1 MKLNYNEKEL
11 HQLLQDFHDLTRL
24 TLTLYAPDG
33 EWIFSYPTKE
43 NCFCNCIKTSPE
55 GAALCDASDRAS
67 FEAAKTSGECVI
79 YKCHAGLIEATA
91 PIVSDGFTI
100 GYLMMGQVANATSA
114 EQLQSLIE
122 HALHKYHLNEAEN
135 NPSEQNVHEA
145 TVAKTSDPESNI
157 ANLPLTSSATISNF
171 ASASLITYKADNLEK
186 NDNWRRYATAIPCIS
201 DTQIHA
207 AASIME
213 ACISSILYKKLI
225 SIEKQQFEQNI
236 NTYILNHLTE
246 DLSVDRLCE
255 HLHLSRRK
263 LYEYSEE
270 FLHCSIAK
278 YIKKMRL
285 HHAQTL
291 LSETTL
297 PVSTISEQC
306 GFSDYNYFCR
316 IFKLENGISARS
328 YRAAQQT

>member
-11 HQLLQDFHDLTRL
+11 YQLLQNFHDLTRL
-24 TLTLYAPDG
+24 TLTLYDPEG

-100 GYLMMGQVANATSA
+100 GYLMMGQVANAASP

-135 NPSEQNVHEA
+135 DSWKQYAAA
-145 TVAKTSDPESNI
+145 T
-157 ANLPLTSSATISNF
+157 
-171 ASASLITYKADNLEK
+171 
-186 NDNWRRYATAIPCIS
+186 PCIS

-207 AASIME
+207 AARIME

-285 HHAQTL
+285 QHAQTL
-291 LSETTL
+291 LSETNL
-297 PVSTISEQC
+297 PISTISEQC

-316 IFKLENGISARS
+316 IFKQENGMSARS
-328 YRAAQQT
+328 YRVAQQT

>member
-11 HQLLQDFHDLTRL
+11 HQLLQDFHDLTKL
-24 TLTLYAPDG
+24 TLTLYDPEG

-43 NCFCNCIKTSPE
+43 NYFCNCIKTSPE
-55 GAALCDASDRAS
+55 GAALCEASDRAS
-67 FEAAKTSGECVI
+67 FEAAKASGECVI

-100 GYLMMGQVANATSA
+100 GYLMMGQVANAASP

-135 NPSEQNVHEA
+135 DSWKQYAAA
-145 TVAKTSDPESNI
+145 T
-157 ANLPLTSSATISNF
+157 
-171 ASASLITYKADNLEK
+171 
-186 NDNWRRYATAIPCIS
+186 PCIS

-207 AASIME
+207 AARIME

-225 SIEKQQFEQNI
+225 SIKKQQFEQNI

-285 HHAQTL
+285 QHAQTL
-291 LSETTL
+291 LSETNL
-297 PVSTISEQC
+297 PISTISEQC

-316 IFKLENGISARS
+316 IFKQENGMSARS
-328 YRAAQQT
+328 YRVAQQT

>member
-11 HQLLQDFHDLTRL
+11 QQLLQDFHDLTKL
-24 TLTLYAPDG
+24 TLTLYDPEG

-43 NCFCNCIKTSPE
+43 NYFCNCIKTSPE
-55 GAALCDASDRAS
+55 GAALCEASDRAS
-67 FEAAKTSGECVI
+67 FEAAKASGECVI

-100 GYLMMGQVANATSA
+100 GYLMMGQVANAASP

-135 NPSEQNVHEA
+135 DSWKQYAAA
-145 TVAKTSDPESNI
+145 T
-157 ANLPLTSSATISNF
+157 
-171 ASASLITYKADNLEK
+171 
-186 NDNWRRYATAIPCIS
+186 PCIS

-207 AASIME
+207 AARIME

-285 HHAQTL
+285 QHAQTL
-291 LSETTL
+291 LSETNL
-297 PVSTISEQC
+297 PISTISEQC

-316 IFKLENGISARS
+316 IFKQENGMSARS

>member
-11 HQLLQDFHDLTRL
+11 HQLLQDFHDLTKL
-24 TLTLYAPDG
+24 TLTLYDPEG
-33 EWIFSYPTKE
+33 EWILSYPTKE
-43 NCFCNCIKTSPE
+43 NCFYHYIKTSPE

-67 FEAAKTSGECVI
+67 FEAAKASGECVI

-100 GYLMMGQVANATSA
+100 GYLMMGQVANANSPK
-114 EQLQSLIE
+114 QLQSLIE

-135 NPSEQNVHEA
+135 NPSEQNIHEA
-145 TVAKTSDPESNI
+145 TVDKTSNHESNI
-157 ANLPLTSSATISNF
+157 ANLPLTSSA
-171 ASASLITYKADNLEK
+171 
-186 NDNWRRYATAIPCIS
+186 AIPCIS

-263 LYEYSEE
+263 IYEYSEE

-285 HHAQTL
+285 QHAQTL
-291 LSETTL
+291 LTETTL

-316 IFKLENGISARS
+316 IFKQENGMSARS

>member
-24 TLTLYAPDG
+24 TLTLYDPEG

-43 NCFCNCIKTSPE
+43 NYFCNCIKTSPE
-55 GAALCDASDRAS
+55 GAALCEASDRAS

-100 GYLMMGQVANATSA
+100 GYLMMGQVANAASP

-135 NPSEQNVHEA
+135 DSWKQYAAA
-145 TVAKTSDPESNI
+145 T
-157 ANLPLTSSATISNF
+157 
-171 ASASLITYKADNLEK
+171 
-186 NDNWRRYATAIPCIS
+186 PCIS

-207 AASIME
+207 AARIME

-285 HHAQTL
+285 QHAQTL
-291 LSETTL
+291 LSETNL
-297 PVSTISEQC
+297 PISTISEQC

-316 IFKLENGISARS
+316 IFKQENVMSARS
-328 YRAAQQT
+328 YRVAQQT

>member
-11 HQLLQDFHDLTRL
+11 HQLLQDFHDLTKL
-24 TLTLYAPDG
+24 TLTLYDPEG

-43 NCFCNCIKTSPE
+43 NYFCNCIKTSPE
-55 GAALCDASDRAS
+55 GAALCEASDRAS
-67 FEAAKTSGECVI
+67 FEAAKASGECVI

-100 GYLMMGQVANATSA
+100 GYLMMGQVANAASP

-135 NPSEQNVHEA
+135 DSWKQYAAA
-145 TVAKTSDPESNI
+145 T
-157 ANLPLTSSATISNF
+157 
-171 ASASLITYKADNLEK
+171 
-186 NDNWRRYATAIPCIS
+186 PCIS

-207 AASIME
+207 AARIME

-285 HHAQTL
+285 QHAQTL
-291 LSETTL
+291 LSETNL
-297 PVSTISEQC
+297 PISTISEQC

-316 IFKLENGISARS
+316 IFKQENGMSALS

>member
-24 TLTLYAPDG
+24 TLTLYDPEG

-55 GAALCDASDRAS
+55 GVALCDASDRAS

-100 GYLMMGQVANATSA
+100 GYLMMGQVANAASP

-135 NPSEQNVHEA
+135 DSWKQYAAA
-145 TVAKTSDPESNI
+145 T
-157 ANLPLTSSATISNF
+157 
-171 ASASLITYKADNLEK
+171 
-186 NDNWRRYATAIPCIS
+186 PCIS

-207 AASIME
+207 AARIME

-263 LYEYSEE
+263 LYEYSED

-285 HHAQTL
+285 QHAQTL
-291 LSETTL
+291 LSETNL
-297 PVSTISEQC
+297 PISTISEQC

-316 IFKLENGISARS
+316 IFKQENGMSARS

>member
-24 TLTLYAPDG
+24 TLTLYDPEG

-43 NCFCNCIKTSPE
+43 NYFCNCIKTSPE
-55 GAALCDASDRAS
+55 GAALCEASDRAS

-100 GYLMMGQVANATSA
+100 GYLMMGQVANAASP

-135 NPSEQNVHEA
+135 DSWKQYAAA
-145 TVAKTSDPESNI
+145 T
-157 ANLPLTSSATISNF
+157 
-171 ASASLITYKADNLEK
+171 
-186 NDNWRRYATAIPCIS
+186 PCIS

-207 AASIME
+207 AARIME

-278 YIKKMRL
+278 
-285 HHAQTL
+285 
-291 LSETTL
+291 
-297 PVSTISEQC
+297 
-306 GFSDYNYFCR
+306 
-316 IFKLENGISARS
+316 
-328 YRAAQQT
+328 

>member
-11 HQLLQDFHDLTRL
+11 HQLLQDFHDLTKL
-24 TLTLYAPDG
+24 TLTLYDPEG

-43 NCFCNCIKTSPE
+43 NYFCNCIKTSPE
-55 GAALCDASDRAS
+55 GAALCEASDRAS
-67 FEAAKTSGECVI
+67 FEAAKASGECVI

-100 GYLMMGQVANATSA
+100 GYLMMGQVANAASP

-135 NPSEQNVHEA
+135 DSWKQYAAA
-145 TVAKTSDPESNI
+145 T
-157 ANLPLTSSATISNF
+157 
-171 ASASLITYKADNLEK
+171 
-186 NDNWRRYATAIPCIS
+186 PCIS

-207 AASIME
+207 AARIME

-285 HHAQTL
+285 QHEQTL
-291 LSETTL
+291 LSETNL
-297 PVSTISEQC
+297 PISTISEQC

-316 IFKLENGISARS
+316 IFKQENGMSARS

>member
-11 HQLLQDFHDLTRL
+11 HQLLQDFHDLTKL
-24 TLTLYAPDG
+24 TLTLYDPEG

-55 GAALCDASDRAS
+55 GAALCEASDRAS
-67 FEAAKTSGECVI
+67 FEAAKASGECVI

-100 GYLMMGQVANATSA
+100 GYLMMGQVANAASP

-135 NPSEQNVHEA
+135 DSWKQYAAA
-145 TVAKTSDPESNI
+145 T
-157 ANLPLTSSATISNF
+157 
-171 ASASLITYKADNLEK
+171 
-186 NDNWRRYATAIPCIS
+186 PCIS

-207 AASIME
+207 AARIME

-285 HHAQTL
+285 QHAQTL
-291 LSETTL
+291 LSETNL
-297 PVSTISEQC
+297 PISTISEQC

-316 IFKLENGISARS
+316 IFKQENGMSARS
-328 YRAAQQT
+328 YRTAQQT

>member
-11 HQLLQDFHDLTRL
+11 YQLLQDFHDLTKL
-24 TLTLYAPDG
+24 TLTLYDPEG

-43 NCFCNCIKTSPE
+43 NYFCNCIKTSPE
-55 GAALCDASDRAS
+55 GAALCEASDRAS
-67 FEAAKTSGECVI
+67 FEAAKASGECVI

-100 GYLMMGQVANATSA
+100 GYLMMGQVANAASP

-135 NPSEQNVHEA
+135 DSWKQYAAA
-145 TVAKTSDPESNI
+145 T
-157 ANLPLTSSATISNF
+157 
-171 ASASLITYKADNLEK
+171 
-186 NDNWRRYATAIPCIS
+186 PCIS

-207 AASIME
+207 AARIME

-285 HHAQTL
+285 QHAQTL
-291 LSETTL
+291 LTETNL
-297 PVSTISEQC
+297 PISTISEQC

-316 IFKLENGISARS
+316 IFKQENGMSARS
-328 YRAAQQT
+328 YRTAQQT

>member
-11 HQLLQDFHDLTRL
+11 HQLLQDFHDLTKL
-24 TLTLYAPDG
+24 TLTLYDPEG

-43 NCFCNCIKTSPE
+43 NYFCNCIKTSPE
-55 GAALCDASDRAS
+55 GAALCEASDRAS
-67 FEAAKTSGECVI
+67 FEAAKASGECVI

-100 GYLMMGQVANATSA
+100 GYLMMGQVANAASP

-135 NPSEQNVHEA
+135 DSCKQYAAA
-145 TVAKTSDPESNI
+145 T
-157 ANLPLTSSATISNF
+157 
-171 ASASLITYKADNLEK
+171 
-186 NDNWRRYATAIPCIS
+186 PCIS

-207 AASIME
+207 AARIME

-285 HHAQTL
+285 QHAQTL
-291 LSETTL
+291 LSETNL
-297 PVSTISEQC
+297 PISTISEQC

-316 IFKLENGISARS
+316 IFKQENGMSARS